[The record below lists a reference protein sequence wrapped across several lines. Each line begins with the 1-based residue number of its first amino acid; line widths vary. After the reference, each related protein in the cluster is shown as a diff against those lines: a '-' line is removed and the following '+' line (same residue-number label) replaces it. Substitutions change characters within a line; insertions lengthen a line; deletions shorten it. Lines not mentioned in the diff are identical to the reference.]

1 MDIVDKMCVRMRDLF
16 AAFVGSVSKEINR
29 LFVQE
34 LQVRVL
40 IYDVGGNWEHLN
52 DVKIPKDLQNSVG
65 AGIRFRA
72 KWFVARLDY
81 GYPLNKNKEKRE
93 GRFHFGAGVPF

>member
-40 IYDVGGNWEHLN
+40 IYDVGGNCTFHL
-52 DVKIPKDLQNSVG
+52 
-65 AGIRFRA
+65 
-72 KWFVARLDY
+72 
-81 GYPLNKNKEKRE
+81 
-93 GRFHFGAGVPF
+93 

>member
-40 IYDVGGNWEHLN
+40 IYDVGGIL
-52 DVKIPKDLQNSVG
+52 K
-65 AGIRFRA
+65 
-72 KWFVARLDY
+72 
-81 GYPLNKNKEKRE
+81 
-93 GRFHFGAGVPF
+93 

>member
-1 MDIVDKMCVRMRDLF
+1 MQYNTQQKRMPLPEYGRSIQNMVDYALTIQDRAHCFFCQWEHHFSQRMDIVDKMCVRMRDLF

-40 IYDVGGNWEHLN
+40 IYDVGGNCTFHL
-52 DVKIPKDLQNSVG
+52 
-65 AGIRFRA
+65 
-72 KWFVARLDY
+72 
-81 GYPLNKNKEKRE
+81 
-93 GRFHFGAGVPF
+93 